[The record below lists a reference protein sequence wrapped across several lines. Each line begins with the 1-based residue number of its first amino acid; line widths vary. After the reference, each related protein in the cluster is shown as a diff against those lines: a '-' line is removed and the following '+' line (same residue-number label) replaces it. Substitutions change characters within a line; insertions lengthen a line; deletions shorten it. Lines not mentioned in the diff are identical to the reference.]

1 MRRLFYLLL
10 SSLLLS
16 LFLSLIVMVVTFRI
30 GYVRSSRAW
39 GDERGRLLEEDI
51 TGIIRDALTGDYG
64 DAPLL
69 LKERLDPLLPPG
81 ASLVVYDE
89 KRRAIYTHVGGRSPM
104 RGHGR
109 GMMMHTDEQDRLPIK
124 PVRVR
129 GRTVGYYSLGS
140 FGFGADRATSRFL
153 ESMRKTV
160 FFSVVSAVVIA
171 LLFSLFV
178 SRRLSSGA
186 KTVSDGIK
194 EMARGNLRV
203 RIPERGTKEISRIA
217 ESANE
222 LAGKLEREENIRR
235 QWAAD
240 IAHDL
245 KTPITALRS
254 QLEGMSDGVL
264 DLSQERIGKNLKEL
278 SRIEALVSDLGELTR
293 LESPRLQIN
302 PRKIDAGIFFG
313 ELNDRFHLQFHEKK
327 IDVEWKKETEFFKG
341 DEILIGRAMSNI
353 ISNAVRHTP
362 VGGRITVGI
371 RREEKSL
378 LFTVFNTG
386 RAIPKEELSKVFDR
400 LYRGEYARI
409 TPGTGLGLTIAKK
422 IAQLHEGDAS
432 ISSEEGS
439 GTTVEVRI
447 SE

>member
-1 MRRLFYLLL
+1 MRRLFYILLA
-10 SSLLLS
+10 SLLLS

-51 TGIIRDALTGDYG
+51 TGIIVDVLARDYEDKS
-64 DAPLL
+64 LL
-69 LKERLDPLLPPG
+69 LKERLDPILPPG
-81 ASLVVYDE
+81 ASLIVYDE
-89 KRRAIYTHVGGRSPM
+89 KKEVLYTYMGGRSPM

-109 GMMMHTDEQDRLPIK
+109 GMMMHMEEQDRLPIK
-124 PVRVR
+124 PVRER
-129 GRTVGYYSLGS
+129 GRTVGYYSLGV

-160 FFSVVSAVVIA
+160 FFSVVSAVIIA
-171 LLFSLFV
+171 LFFSLFV
-178 SRRLSSGA
+178 SRRLSGGA

-194 EMARGNLRV
+194 EMARGNLSV
-203 RIPERGTKEISRIA
+203 RIPEQGAQEISRIA

-240 IAHDL
+240 IDHDL

-264 DLSQERIGKNLKEL
+264 DLSRERIGKNLKEL
-278 SRIEALVSDLGELTR
+278 SRIEGLVTDLGELTR
-293 LESPRLQIN
+293 LESPRMQIKTK
-302 PRKIDAGIFFG
+302 RIDAGSFFS
-313 ELNDRFHLQFHEKK
+313 ELNDRFQLQFQEKQ
-327 IDVEWKKETEFFKG
+327 IDVEWKKEADSFKG
-341 DEILIGRAMSNI
+341 DESLIGRAMSNI

-362 VGGRITVGI
+362 AGGRITVGI
-371 RREEKSL
+371 RREEKSC

-386 RAIPKEELSKVFDR
+386 RAISKEEISKVFDR

-422 IAQLHEGDAS
+422 IAQLHGGDVR

-439 GTTVEVRI
+439 GTTVELRI
-447 SE
+447 SQ